1 MNKLIL
7 AAVAATSIFAANA
20 AENNDNAANDWR
32 ISVGGTAR
40 GSMKAYVDGFS
51 SARFETYGVDLDLQ
65 YRALSAGDFNL
76 WAGIGGTYTPKQHIG
91 SVSYAEIDNSGAP
104 YATTENYGVGKM
116 DVAVGEFR
124 LMLVPEYALTE
135 RWTVGARIGAAF
147 DWIQASYKYTMWGR
161 TSLPAYGEPIPYGPY
176 SEKGH
181 MTEFLAQAILGLQ
194 TTYMFTDNLGLYA
207 NIDYRCGGDVSFKED
222 GEEFAKLKMNGW
234 VAGVGAL
241 LSF

>member
-7 AAVAATSIFAANA
+7 AAVAATSIFAAHA

-40 GSMKAYVDGFS
+40 GSMKAYVGNLAS
-51 SARFETYGVDLDLQ
+51 KRCEAYGADLDLQ
-65 YRALSAGDFNL
+65 YRALSAGDFSL
-76 WAGIGGTYTPKQHIG
+76 WAGIGGTYLPKQHLG
-91 SVSYAEIDNSGAP
+91 TQSYLDIDNENPTLIWEDYGSG
-104 YATTENYGVGKM
+104 KL
-116 DVAVGEFR
+116 DISSGEFR
-124 LMLVPEYALTE
+124 LMLVPEYALTKD
-135 RWTVGARIGAAF
+135 WSIAARIGVAF
-147 DWIQASYKYTMWGR
+147 DWIRASLMTTWGMNIIDIIDGTEMPMSGAETTR
-161 TSLPAYGEPIPYGPY
+161 YN
-176 SEKGH
+176 
-181 MTEFLAQAILGLQ
+181 EFLAQAILGLQ

-222 GEEFAKLKMNGW
+222 GEEFAKLNMNGW

>member
-7 AAVAATSIFAANA
+7 AAVAATSIFAAHA

-76 WAGIGGTYTPKQHIG
+76 WAGIGGTYTPKQHIA
-91 SVSYAEIDNSGAP
+91 SKSISMTDTSGAP
-104 YATTENYGVGKM
+104 YVTIESNLAGKM
-116 DVAVGEFR
+116 DVAMGEFR

-135 RWTVGARIGAAF
+135 RLTVGARIGAAF
-147 DWIQASYKYTMWGR
+147 DWVQGTLKGAMWGVTT
-161 TSLPAYGEPIPYGPY
+161 TSRGRVFPVGPY
-176 SEKGH
+176 TDSERS
-181 MTEFLAQAILGLQ
+181 TEFLAQAILGLQ
-194 TTYMFTDNLGLYA
+194 TTYMFTDNIGLYA

>member
-40 GSMKAYVDGFS
+40 GSMKARVGDLAS
-51 SARFETYGVDLDLQ
+51 KRCEAYGADLDLQ
-65 YRALSAGDFNL
+65 YRTLTAGDFSL
-76 WAGIGGTYTPKQHIG
+76 WAGIGGTYLPKQHLGIQ
-91 SVSYAEIDNSGAP
+91 SFAEIDDVDPTLIFEDYGSG
-104 YATTENYGVGKM
+104 KL
-116 DVAVGEFR
+116 DVSSGEFR

-135 RWTVGARIGAAF
+135 NWSVAARVGVAF
-147 DWIQASYKYTMWGR
+147 DWIRASLKITEWGTMVDNIFGI
-161 TSLPAYGEPIPYGPY
+161 TMPYGPY
-176 SEKGH
+176 
-181 MTEFLAQAILGLQ
+181 TETCHDTKLLAQAILGLQ

-222 GEEFAKLKMNGW
+222 GEKFAKLDMNGW
-234 VAGVGAL
+234 VAGVGAV